1 MVRVATLRRLAA
13 VGAIAAAVAAA
24 PATAAGTTCGDAV
37 LADWHD
43 NGRIDGVYA
52 PRCYRT
58 AVAGLPEDVRM
69 YSSAQDDI
77 GRALQARLGTPAP
90 ARAGEDTSG
99 LVGFRLPLLV
109 VGTVALLM
117 LTAGL
122 AADALGRR

>member
-13 VGAIAAAVAAA
+13 LGAIAAAVAAA
-24 PATAAGTTCGDAV
+24 PATAAGASCGDAV
-37 LADWHD
+37 LADWRD

-58 AVAGLPEDVRM
+58 AVAGLPEDVRA

-77 GRALQARLGTPAP
+77 GRALQGRLGTS
-90 ARAGEDTSG
+90 ARTGAADDASG
-99 LVGFRLPLLV
+99 PVRFRLPLLV

-122 AADALGRR
+122 AAEV

>member
-1 MVRVATLRRLAA
+1 MAALRTLVAL
-13 VGAIAAAVAAA
+13 GAIAAAVAAA
-24 PATAAGTTCGDAV
+24 PAPAAGTSCGDAV

-58 AVAGLPEDVRM
+58 AVAALPEDVRV

-77 GRALQARLGTPAP
+77 GRALQARLETSASAQ
-90 ARAGEDTSG
+90 ARDDASG
-99 LVGFRLPLLV
+99 PLGFKLPLLV

>member
-1 MVRVATLRRLAA
+1 VAVLRRLAA
-13 VGAIAAAVAAA
+13 LGVIASAVAAA
-24 PATAAGTTCGDAV
+24 PATAAGASCGDTV

-58 AVAGLPEDVRM
+58 AVAGLPEDVRV

-77 GRALQARLGTPAP
+77 GRALQARLESSAR
-90 ARAGEDTSG
+90 ARAGGDASRP
-99 LVGFRLPLLV
+99 LGFRLPLLV

-122 AADALGRR
+122 AAQAVVRR